1 MGLAVMCDSR
11 LQAILLLCAAVSV
24 SAELLV
30 EDPDGEDGKVDVQRG
45 QMEPVMV
52 EVQRPSREEPRVE
65 GRMVKTMT
73 SPSQVIRVL
82 WDGLKGRMT
91 APPRPQVVNGPTM
104 DSWKLNFRLKR
115 GDLQRVSFPTYGAQ
129 YGYHLR
135 KRSKNSNQKNDW
147 IRLLKKQVDEPSGT
161 IPVPQVLRL
170 GKRNLKGI
178 IPLRTDP
185 YWLSWWKSGA
195 QDSLQMQMQMQMLG
209 KRNLKGIIPLR
220 TDPYWL
226 SWWKSGSEDQLQSK
240 AMISEAET
248 EARKKDMHKVLKAL
262 GAMLSEEEE

>member
-1 MGLAVMCDSR
+1 MCDSR

-91 APPRPQVVNGPTM
+91 APPRLFLFRPQVVNGPTM

-185 YWLSWWKSGA
+185 YWLSWWKSG
-195 QDSLQMQMQMQMLG
+195 
-209 KRNLKGIIPLR
+209 
-220 TDPYWL
+220 
-226 SWWKSGSEDQLQSK
+226 SEDQLQSK

-248 EARKKDMHKVLKAL
+248 EARKKDMHKVIFTYKVLKAL

>member
-1 MGLAVMCDSR
+1 MGAVMCDSR

-30 EDPDGEDGKVDVQRG
+30 EDPDGEDGKVDVQRGQMLTLFVTPMLMPMVKLMLILG

-185 YWLSWWKSGA
+185 YWLSWWKSG
-195 QDSLQMQMQMQMLG
+195 
-209 KRNLKGIIPLR
+209 
-220 TDPYWL
+220 
-226 SWWKSGSEDQLQSK
+226 SEDQLQSK

>member
-1 MGLAVMCDSR
+1 MGAVMCDSR

-185 YWLSWWKSGA
+185 YWLSWWKSG
-195 QDSLQMQMQMQMLG
+195 
-209 KRNLKGIIPLR
+209 
-220 TDPYWL
+220 
-226 SWWKSGSEDQLQSK
+226 SEDQLQSE

-262 GAMLSEEEE
+262 GAMLSEKRNEVERQKFLNSLVFPSPHC

>member
-1 MGLAVMCDSR
+1 MGAVMCDSR

-30 EDPDGEDGKVDVQRG
+30 EDPDGEDGKVDVQRGQMLTLFVTPMLMPMVKLMLILG

-115 GDLQRVSFPTYGAQ
+115 GDLQRVSFPASTFGSQ

-135 KRSKNSNQKNDW
+135 KRGRNTDKKYDW
-147 IRLLKKQVDEPSGT
+147 IRLLKKQADEAAGM
-161 IPVPQVLRL
+161 IQIPQVLRL
-170 GKRNLKGI
+170 GKKNLKGI

-185 YWLSWWKSGA
+185 YWLSWWK
-195 QDSLQMQMQMQMLG
+195 
-209 KRNLKGIIPLR
+209 
-220 TDPYWL
+220 T
-226 SWWKSGSEDQLQSK
+226 GSEDNLQQAQ
-240 AMISEAET
+240 AMISDAET
-248 EARKKDMHKVLKAL
+248 EAWKKDMQKVIF
-262 GAMLSEEEE
+262 MTRHV

>member
-1 MGLAVMCDSR
+1 MCNSR

-30 EDPDGEDGKVDVQRG
+30 EDPDGEYAKVDAQRG

-73 SPSQVIRVL
+73 SPSQVWAAV
-82 WDGLKGRMT
+82 WDGLKGKLA
-91 APPRPQVVNGPTM
+91 APPRPEVVNAPTM

-115 GDLQRVSFPTYGAQ
+115 GDLQRVFPTYGPQ

-135 KRSKNSNQKNDW
+135 KRSKGSDPNDW
-147 IRLLKKQVDEPSGT
+147 IRLLKKQVDETDGL

-170 GKRNLKGI
+170 GKRNIKGMTA
-178 IPLRTDP
+178 RTDP
-185 YWLSWWKSGA
+185 YWLSHWKIEPKWTPDNFPTWQKAEGRME
-195 QDSLQMQMQMQMLG
+195 SL
-209 KRNLKGIIPLR
+209 
-220 TDPYWL
+220 
-226 SWWKSGSEDQLQSK
+226 SE
-240 AMISEAET
+240 
-248 EARKKDMHKVLKAL
+248 EARKKDMHRVLRAL
-262 GAMLSEEEE
+262 GAILSAEEE